1 MKVEFKGVPIEKKYT
16 EIIQQIQKE
25 NEDLTSKQE
34 VEEEQKKK
42 EAKKE
47 TKKGGK

>member
-1 MKVEFKGVPIEKKYT
+1 MDLKLSEIKDVFMKVEFKGVPIEKKYT

-34 VEEEQKKK
+34 VEEE
-42 EAKKE
+42 
-47 TKKGGK
+47 